1 MGHPAISRATGGC
14 GNAGWGGSVVAA
26 MELTPDQV
34 RAAQAAGRILRPAT
48 EEQVGRLTMQRR
60 IFTVGG
66 LPHVVA
72 RGEGGFLETHGTL
85 APVLDDPEAIAP
97 PGETVQEA
105 AAEDASASLAVAAE
119 NRGGRGGAQF
129 LRRGRPRG
137 PRGGL
142 GGGLGGG

>member
-1 MGHPAISRATGGC
+1 
-14 GNAGWGGSVVAA
+14 
-26 MELTPDQV
+26 MELTPDQI

-85 APVLDDPEAIAP
+85 APVLDDPDAGAP
-97 PGETVQEA
+97 PRAETVQEA

-119 NRGGRGGAQF
+119 NRGGRGGAQVM
-129 LRRGRPRG
+129 RRGRPRG
-137 PRGGL
+137 PRGG
-142 GGGLGGG
+142 